1 MAWIFYWSIFAVSQL
16 TTTYQYLTVGTTEN
30 TFTSAISENSEQE
43 ITIDSNHYSSE
54 EHSSNIKENPGH
66 SARKDICFN
75 DEFWNSVQAEIGPE
89 RKNIVVSFP
98 NNLKNEGVKTA
109 YIKAIPSN
117 TYMYESFSNAFHM
130 HSINQVRLNL
140 NDSSHK
146 VSLLLLNGLDTKYTH
161 NVNTWKVQLAVSSYE
176 EEKCHEQT
184 FFELTN
190 LNYENIKDLKVF
202 YKENIINP
210 AFELNYDVRNIGE
223 EEYLNEFFQS
233 QNHRK
238 MHNLLPEPHGAGLA
252 LLDFTLSKDEDY
264 IERPLHH
271 RDRLEGKVVLGL
283 FGNVLEEDLETVNAI
298 LRTLNIVAPNLDIS
312 YSDNPSYVNL
322 PIHFSNC
329 DNLFSDL
336 VNDCKDKIA
345 GSYYPAKYTYSKS
358 QFGWIWVD
366 SRYKSDFRKHVLVHE
381 IGHALGLGH
390 NLCTDSVMS
399 YADHADYMGY
409 FTSLDLMQ
417 LRILYDPKISYF
429 FSSSHMA
436 TNLDI
441 DTVQYK
447 EYRND
452 KGAMCGAKQSGWEDL
467 IRFQKGDITVNQIL
481 QGGNK

>member
-1 MAWIFYWSIFAVSQL
+1 
-16 TTTYQYLTVGTTEN
+16 
-30 TFTSAISENSEQE
+30 
-43 ITIDSNHYSSE
+43 
-54 EHSSNIKENPGH
+54 
-66 SARKDICFN
+66 
-75 DEFWNSVQAEIGPE
+75 
-89 RKNIVVSFP
+89 
-98 NNLKNEGVKTA
+98 
-109 YIKAIPSN
+109 
-117 TYMYESFSNAFHM
+117 MYESFSNAFHM

-146 VSLLLLNGLDTKYTH
+146 VSLLLLNGLDTKYTR
-161 NVNTWKVQLAVSSYE
+161 NVNTWKLQLTVSSYE

-210 AFELNYDVRNIGE
+210 TFELNYDVRSIGE
-223 EEYLNEFFQS
+223 EEYLNEFFQF

-252 LLDFTLSKDEDY
+252 LLDFTLSKNEDY

-283 FGNVLEEDLETVNAI
+283 FGNVRVEDLETINTI
-298 LRTLNIVAPNLDIS
+298 LRTLNIVAPDLDIS

-329 DNLFSDL
+329 NNLFSDL

-345 GSYYPAKYTYSKS
+345 GSYYPAKYSYSKS
-358 QFGWIWVD
+358 EYGWIWVD

-409 FTSLDLMQ
+409 FTPLDLMQ

-436 TNLDI
+436 TSLDI

-447 EYRND
+447 EYKND

-467 IRFQKGDITVNQIL
+467 IHFQKGDITVDQII